1 MKRKSKHIALGIA
14 LLVVAVLIYG
24 FAMWHYTENYRAK
37 LWLHR
42 CNSLEKLHEHAGRF
56 EGVEVDLV
64 YRDSTRLFDV
74 THDTDVTFGL
84 DIAPYFRHAAES
96 GTRLWLDLKNLTPQ
110 NAAAV
115 ERQLSLLCT
124 DTGCDKSRFIV
135 ESRDADALAFLTA
148 RGYYTSYYVPHD
160 KPSRL
165 SSTRRDSCV
174 AAVQAIAAS
183 GKVRAI
189 SFPGW
194 WYAPLKGKIPD
205 EVDMLTWLHRSVELE
220 VRLWP
225 GYLKILEDPQIK
237 VVLIK
242 SKGKYHR

>member
-1 MKRKSKHIALGIA
+1 MKRTGRHIALIIAA
-14 LLVVAVLIYG
+14 LLTAALIYG
-24 FAMWHYTENYRAK
+24 GAMWHYTENYRAK

-42 CNSLEKLHEHAGRF
+42 CNSLEKLHEQDGRF
-56 EGVEVDLV
+56 KGVEVDLV
-64 YRDSTRLFDV
+64 YRDSTCLFDV

-84 DIAPYFRHAAES
+84 DIAPYFRHASAS

-115 ERQLSLLCT
+115 ARQLALLST
-124 DTGCDKSRFIV
+124 GTGCDKSRFIV
-135 ESRDADALAFLTA
+135 ESRNADALAKLTA
-148 RGYYTSYYVPHD
+148 RGYYTSYYVPYD

-174 AAVQAIAAS
+174 EAVRAIAAS
-183 GKVRAI
+183 GKVRAV

-205 EVDMLTWLHRSVELE
+205 KVDMLTWLHRSVEIE

-225 GYLKILEDPQIK
+225 GYLPLLRDPQVK

-242 SKGKYHR
+242 SKGKFHR